1 MKEELLRNV
10 EAARA
15 KELEVLAP
23 HVDDSEPA
31 EPGTWT
37 VKDTVAHLAA
47 WREYAVAEIE
57 AGLAGGES
65 PELESDEETQNA
77 KLYAE
82 MRGLSAKDVLHR
94 AARSWAALADG
105 IQGCSEQQLVGPRP
119 GRPGMQLWHAVRGNG
134 YAHLGEHLG
143 YWYEANGDLRGA
155 EDAAIWARDLSG
167 AIPNDSERGNGEY
180 DLACFYAKRGRAAEA
195 LGHLE
200 RAVSLNPELR
210 DWAAKDADL
219 DPIRSQPEV
228 ARLLAG

>member
-1 MKEELLRNV
+1 VKPELLRNV

-15 KELEVLAP
+15 RELEILAP

-31 EPGTWT
+31 EAGTWT

-47 WREYAVAEIE
+47 WREYAVAEID
-57 AGLAGGES
+57 ASRAGGES
-65 PELESDEETQNA
+65 PELEADEETQNA

-94 AARSWAALADG
+94 AARSWASLAER
-105 IQGCSEQQLVGPRP
+105 IESCSEEQLVGPRP

-143 YWYEANGDLRGA
+143 YWHENNGDSAGA
-155 EDAAIWARDLSG
+155 EKAAIWARDLST
-167 AIPNDSERGNGEY
+167 AIPLASERGNGEY
-180 DLACFYAKRGRAAEA
+180 DLACFYAKRGRAGEA
-195 LGHLE
+195 LPHLE

-210 DWAAKDADL
+210 AWAATDADL
-219 DPIRSQPEV
+219 DPIRSNPGV
-228 ARLLAG
+228 ARLLEG